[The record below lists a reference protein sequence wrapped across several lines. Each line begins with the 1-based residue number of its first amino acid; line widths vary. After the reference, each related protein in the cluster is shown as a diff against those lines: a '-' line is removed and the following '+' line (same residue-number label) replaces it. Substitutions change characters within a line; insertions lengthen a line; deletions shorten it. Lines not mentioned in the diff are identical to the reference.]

1 MFHFVVYSSQL
12 IRRMK
17 NLKVS
22 VSHAK
27 FVNDEKYRHSILDQA
42 RGLNDKECSY
52 LADLIAKENI

>member
-17 NLKVS
+17 NLNVL

-27 FVNDEKYRHSILDQA
+27 FVNDEQYRKSILEQA
-42 RGLNDKECSY
+42 RGLNDKECTY
-52 LADLIAKENI
+52 LADLVAKENI